1 MHDITKIDLWFIDKL
16 KIIVEMENS
25 LKNEPLTE
33 ELLKEA
39 KRIEF
44 PDNVIAQLTGK
55 TEKEIKELR
64 DKYDI
69 HAAFKMVDTCAAEF
83 EATTPYYY
91 SVFGSENEAVKTND
105 KKKVLVLGSGPIRI
119 GQGIEF
125 DFCSVHCTWSFKE
138 QGYETI
144 IINNNPETVST
155 DFDIRSEERR
165 VGKEC
170 RSRWSPYH

>member
-1 MHDITKIDLWFIDKL
+1 
-16 KIIVEMENS
+16 MENS

-69 HAAFKMVDTCAAEF
+69 HAAFKMVDTCNLF
-83 EATTPYYY
+83 
-91 SVFGSENEAVKTND
+91 
-105 KKKVLVLGSGPIRI
+105 
-119 GQGIEF
+119 
-125 DFCSVHCTWSFKE
+125 
-138 QGYETI
+138 
-144 IINNNPETVST
+144 NNA
-155 DFDIRSEERR
+155 
-165 VGKEC
+165 
-170 RSRWSPYH
+170 